1 MEGERE
7 RRGREKGGEER
18 EGEKGG
24 KGGQERER
32 GGGGKE
38 RGGRRGKGG
47 GGQGEGGG
55 GQREGGRREGGREGV
70 ICDNACRRIKWTVFF
85 FVLLFSEWILLLFF
99 FCCFFFFF
107 NLSQF
112 LSYRIFTA
120 SQAFIFCMCEFSILI
135 SQLCTLFLTTPV
147 EFHTLLCD
155 EG

>member
-7 RRGREKGGEER
+7 RGRRGREKGGEER
-18 EGEKGG
+18 EGEKGKE
-24 KGGQERER
+24 KGGRRER
-32 GGGGKE
+32 GG
-38 RGGRRGKGG
+38 RGEGDRGRRGGG
-47 GGQGEGGG
+47 GGQGEE
-55 GQREGGRREGGREGV
+55 REGGRRERGREGV
-70 ICDNACRRIKWTVFF
+70 ICDNACRRIKWTVFSLSYYL
-85 FVLLFSEWILLLFF
+85 VNGYCYCFF
-99 FCCFFFFF
+99 FFFFFFF